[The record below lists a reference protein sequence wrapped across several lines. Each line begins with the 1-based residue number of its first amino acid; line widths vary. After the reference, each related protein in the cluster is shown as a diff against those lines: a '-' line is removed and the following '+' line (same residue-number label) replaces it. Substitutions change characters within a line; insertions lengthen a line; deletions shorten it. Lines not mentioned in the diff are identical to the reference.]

1 MEAFSLEGEQPMIH
15 QSVKRLIVTLNFTIK
30 NSKSKHIFFQR
41 YDKDK
46 WWNLAF

>member
-15 QSVKRLIVTLNFTIK
+15 QSVKRLIVTLNITIK